1 VALFTFKIRHL
12 YTEMKDIFC
21 LRYNRVVNGYRRVKF
36 NSIEIGVSGVPVG
49 ERVEIRISIDEA
61 RRTGE
66 MKVWY
71 RMKVVGKKEVE
82 VEDLGMSTFEV

>member
-1 VALFTFKIRHL
+1 
-12 YTEMKDIFC
+12 M
-21 LRYNRVVNGYRRVKF
+21 NGYRRVKF
-36 NSIEIGVSGVPVG
+36 NNIEIGVGGVPVG

-61 RRTGE
+61 GGKGE
-66 MKVWY
+66 IRVWY